1 MQDADLDSREDEAP
15 IANYPYKDSSERNA
29 EIVLTRSSLVVSSPP
44 LRDVLPLKGLQS
56 IRVETGRNWGVLIA
70 LAAGMVLSL
79 GCAAIFGNTIFLQTA
94 NAPVFMKTVPIG
106 MLVIGLS
113 LLYVLIRFRFGFV
126 RIVVQTESGSRH
138 YELATLS
145 QPLLDFVR
153 KVEQAL
159 SISKK

>member
-1 MQDADLDSREDEAP
+1 VQNTDVDVGDDESP
-15 IANYPYKDSSERNA
+15 IASHRYQDRGGRSA
-29 EIVLTRSSLVVSSPP
+29 EIVLTRSSLVVSSLPH
-44 LRDVLPLKGLQS
+44 RDVLPLKGLQS
-56 IRVETGRNWGVLIA
+56 IRVESGRNWGVLIA

-79 GCAAIFGNTIFLQTA
+79 GCAVIFGNTIFLQTA

-113 LLYVLIRFRFGFV
+113 LLYGLMRLRAGFA
-126 RIVVQTESGSRH
+126 RIVVQLGAGTRH
-138 YELATLS
+138 YEVAALS

-159 SISKK
+159 